1 MFRIESFPTAGDML
15 MDNYTR
21 LILRIQNELLQV
33 LKDPLTHRALPKPIR
48 TNTLSAIA
56 MKCEDMPEDV
66 ISEAIQFLDSQGYLS
81 AYLSGNLFISWG
93 DRTLEHNRIK
103 EYREKSK
110 TYRPDNNSNSKKNP
124 NQEITTAPGGTTSPD
139 RAAAGDMF
147 GKNLGN
153 PEFIPVSDPCTVLS
167 NLRRVCKILNSYA
180 LYYDTLGLSQSDHS
194 RATAYEAAYQ
204 MVCAAISNTT
214 TVLDSSS
221 EAAGDLLAC
230 IGVEFH
236 F

>member
-1 MFRIESFPTAGDML
+1 MFRIESFPSARDMH

-33 LKDPLTHRALPKPIR
+33 LKEPLTHRELPKPVR

-81 AYLSGNLFISWG
+81 TYLSGNLFISWG

-110 TYRPDNNSNSKKNP
+110 PYSPDKNSNTKSATGT
-124 NQEITTAPGGTTSPD
+124 EGVTAPGG
-139 RAAAGDMF
+139 
-147 GKNLGN
+147 
-153 PEFIPVSDPCTVLS
+153 
-167 NLRRVCKILNSYA
+167 
-180 LYYDTLGLSQSDHS
+180 YYQP
-194 RATAYEAAYQ
+194 
-204 MVCAAISNTT
+204 
-214 TVLDSSS
+214 
-221 EAAGDLLAC
+221 
-230 IGVEFH
+230 
-236 F
+236 